1 MTNVCLNRNHL
12 NPLQQNRKLYG
23 RVLRVAAIALL
34 LCVVSSPGG
43 QAQDGLPTHKRFT
56 NQDVIT
62 MVQLGLSDDLV
73 IAKIRAA
80 AAKGADSV
88 SFDTGPGGLK
98 ALKDA
103 SVSDAVISVM
113 ISPAPSAPVVLN
125 ASSPVTI
132 DPNLPPPE
140 VGVYWKDGSSFVL
153 IQGQT
158 LTNMKVGGKAGSM
171 FTNGM
176 RNMHWDAF
184 IEGPKS
190 KNTVRE
196 RRPTFYLYV
205 PDGNDASD
213 YVLIELNRKG
223 NRREF
228 QVGSFGGITGGKSGV
243 KRDKEVPVT
252 AEHVGIRTYRV
263 TLNAELKHGE
273 YAFFMGTGQTN
284 TMSSRRSGGAASGR
298 IYDFSIP
305 E

>member
-1 MTNVCLNRNHL
+1 M
-12 NPLQQNRKLYG
+12 KL
-23 RVLRVAAIALL
+23 VAKVINSISLALL
-34 LCVVSSPGG
+34 LCTILLSGAR
-43 QAQDGLPTHKRFT
+43 AQDGSPTHKRFS
-56 NQDVIT
+56 NQDVIS

-103 SVSDAVISVM
+103 NVSDAVIRV
-113 ISPAPSAPVVLN
+113 IINPAPAAPVVLN
-125 ASSPVTI
+125 ASAPVTV

-153 IQGQT
+153 IEGQM
-158 LTNMKVGGKAGSM
+158 LTNMKVGGKAGAM

-184 IEGPKS
+184 VEGPTS
-190 KNTVRE
+190 KNIVRE
-196 RRPTFYLYV
+196 RHPTFYIYV

-213 YVLIELNRKG
+213 YVLIELNRKK

-228 QVGSFGGITGGKSGV
+228 QVGSFGGLTGGKSGV
-243 KRDKEVPVT
+243 KRDKEVPVR

-263 TLNAELKHGE
+263 TLNLDLRPGQ

-284 TMSSRRSGGAASGR
+284 TMSGRRSGGAASGR
-298 IYDFSIP
+298 IYDFGIP